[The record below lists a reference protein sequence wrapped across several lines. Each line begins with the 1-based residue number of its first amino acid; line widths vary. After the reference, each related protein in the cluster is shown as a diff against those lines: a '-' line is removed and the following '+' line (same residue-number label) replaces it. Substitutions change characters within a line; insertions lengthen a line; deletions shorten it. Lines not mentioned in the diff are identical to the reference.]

1 MSSSPGPGEQ
11 LTGCA
16 ERPVCNC
23 EIQLK
28 SIHPADHPIVHDA
41 VRRVLER
48 ETNDYEAEFRAVCP
62 DGTVRWLR
70 SVGPVT
76 ADADGSAREIRG
88 GLCQP
93 RLTGPATRGDVGI
106 GAFTTSKQSEPCK
119 ARSPRGRQP

>member
-1 MSSSPGPGEQ
+1 

-16 ERPVCNC
+16 ERSVCNF

-48 ETNDYEAEFRAVCP
+48 ETDDYEAEFRAVCP

-70 SVGPVT
+70 SVGPAT
-76 ADADGSAREIRG
+76 ADADGSVREI
-88 GLCQP
+88 
-93 RLTGPATRGDVGI
+93 TGVSI
-106 GAFTTSKQSEPCK
+106 
-119 ARSPRGRQP
+119 SPV